1 MARVV
6 RGEGDSLQKRGQL
19 LFRQGNYS
27 DALAA
32 FTEALSCKGAD
43 VMSILDNRAAT
54 YIKLTQYDRALNDSR
69 QMIRRDTKDGRG
81 VLRYG
86 QTLLLTGDRAKA
98 LKAYG
103 YGLKTLPEDHPRR
116 KMILQMYCKVK
127 ERASVKRL
135 DPFDTLPLELAM
147 MVLQHF
153 NFRELAVLL
162 RVSKGWQRM
171 LSQPDLW
178 MHLDFTEARRK
189 VHWRSFRAFVQRSRA
204 LLTHAVMT
212 NISTPFQDRV
222 LEALSRCPKLEHLE
236 IRDPIT
242 QPNGLYDVFRSST
255 QLKSLVIGKQTPVAQ
270 ENIAKFLSSLTQLEL
285 LEIHNA
291 QPSPESRV
299 HWPSH
304 LPNLRSI
311 ALFTEASMPA
321 PGRVPALYIPPAT
334 ESMSC
339 SMPNLEELRLDSY
352 PKVWAPYNL
361 SFDPVQFP
369 RLRKLDLKGVFV
381 GPFGLPPSLEYLSIH
396 AGAAPTGEEFP
407 FSPEQLLHLP
417 SLHTLILRDLIW
429 VTYRTLH
436 GFIVDSKASL
446 RNLVVDR
453 CPQLDTGKLSL
464 VLVENSVNLTELGV
478 PQLPGIN
485 DSTVKTLVEGLS
497 NLTALDVSN
506 TDVTGYLLKMLAD
519 ARSSNVDFPR
529 VEYVLDIRIWR
540 PIESVFTGATDGIG
554 KATLTRL
561 ISTNLPVRV
570 YVIGRNGKRHQAFLD
585 ELRLSNR
592 QAQITWLEGQLSLL
606 ADTKKLCDEIKRRE
620 TSLDCLYLSAGF
632 ISSGERIETSEGKSL
647 SLSLNYYS
655 RILMMT
661 LLLPLLNSSPN
672 SPRIVSILNA
682 GYESSSIYLDDLDLE
697 KPGHFSLLS
706 LTKSMSTYTTLSMS
720 TLAQENPHVV
730 FVHHY
735 PGGVTT
741 DAFKKAWGGKWYFPL
756 FRAALSAFGTSPED
770 AAEKVLYLITSAR
783 YGGRGVALGEG
794 QKAGMT
800 MAKSVKGGELFAID
814 NKMKELFQGKVM
826 LELQAM
832 NAGEIVWR
840 KTVETL
846 APYSS

>member
-6 RGEGDSLQKRGQL
+6 RGEGDSLQRRGQL

-127 ERASVKRL
+127 EKASVKRL

-147 MVLQHF
+147 MVLQYF

-171 LSQPDLW
+171 LSQPELW
-178 MHLDFTEARRK
+178 MQLDFTEARRK

-212 NISTPFQDRV
+212 NISTPFQERV

-242 QPNGLYDVFRSST
+242 QPNGLCDVFRSST
-255 QLKSLVIGKQTPVAQ
+255 QLKSLIIAKQTPVAQ
-270 ENIAKFLSSLTQLEL
+270 ENIAKFLSSLSQLER
-285 LEIHNA
+285 LEVHNA
-291 QPSPESRV
+291 QPSPESKV

-304 LPNLRSI
+304 LPNLKSI
-311 ALFTEASMPA
+311 TLLTEASIPP

-352 PKVWAPYNL
+352 PKVWAPYYL
-361 SFDPVQFP
+361 SFDPIQYS
-369 RLRKLDLKGVFV
+369 RLRRLDLKGVFV
-381 GPFGLPPSLEYLSIH
+381 GTFSLPPSLEYLSIH
-396 AGAAPTGEEFP
+396 AGAAPPGEEFP
-407 FSPEQLLHLP
+407 FSPEQPLHLP
-417 SLHTLILRDLIW
+417 NLHTLMLRDLIW

-436 GFIVDSKASL
+436 RFIVDSKAVL

-453 CPQLDTGKLSL
+453 CPQLDSEKLSL
-464 VLVENSVNLTELGV
+464 VLAENSVNLTELGV

-485 DSTVKTLVEGLS
+485 DSTVKTLIEGLS

-506 TDVTGYLLKMLAD
+506 TDVTGRLLKMLAD
-519 ARSSNVDFPR
+519 ARSSDVDFPR
-529 VEYVLDIRIWR
+529 VEYVYIKNCDNIPYEAITYARSYGVNVIR
-540 PIESVFTGATDGIG
+540 
-554 KATLTRL
+554 
-561 ISTNLPVRV
+561 
-570 YVIGRNGKRHQAFLD
+570 
-585 ELRLSNR
+585 
-592 QAQITWLEGQLSLL
+592 
-606 ADTKKLCDEIKRRE
+606 
-620 TSLDCLYLSAGF
+620 
-632 ISSGERIETSEGKSL
+632 
-647 SLSLNYYS
+647 
-655 RILMMT
+655 
-661 LLLPLLNSSPN
+661 
-672 SPRIVSILNA
+672 
-682 GYESSSIYLDDLDLE
+682 
-697 KPGHFSLLS
+697 
-706 LTKSMSTYTTLSMS
+706 
-720 TLAQENPHVV
+720 
-730 FVHHY
+730 
-735 PGGVTT
+735 
-741 DAFKKAWGGKWYFPL
+741 
-756 FRAALSAFGTSPED
+756 
-770 AAEKVLYLITSAR
+770 
-783 YGGRGVALGEG
+783 
-794 QKAGMT
+794 
-800 MAKSVKGGELFAID
+800 
-814 NKMKELFQGKVM
+814 
-826 LELQAM
+826 
-832 NAGEIVWR
+832 
-840 KTVETL
+840 
-846 APYSS
+846 